1 MPKIFEA
8 EAEQIAAGRLYGGW
22 QHAEK
27 QHTHIKRRRQD
38 AFGNETDRHAEKREK
53 AEGDEQDRQMQAP
66 VQDARNH
73 HIPRKPRTMQKEEK
87 RDRQFRRKAEILR
100 RLAANRQDGGQ
111 NHGGHQHHGET
122 IGQEAGHGSLSGIG
136 FA

>member
-1 MPKIFEA
+1 
-8 EAEQIAAGRLYGGW
+8 
-22 QHAEK
+22 
-27 QHTHIKRRRQD
+27 
-38 AFGNETDRHAEKREK
+38 
-53 AEGDEQDRQMQAP
+53 MQAP

-122 IGQEAGHGSLSGIG
+122 IGQEAGHGRSFRHRFCLKRASLSLIMISD
-136 FA
+136 AKINSYHDLR